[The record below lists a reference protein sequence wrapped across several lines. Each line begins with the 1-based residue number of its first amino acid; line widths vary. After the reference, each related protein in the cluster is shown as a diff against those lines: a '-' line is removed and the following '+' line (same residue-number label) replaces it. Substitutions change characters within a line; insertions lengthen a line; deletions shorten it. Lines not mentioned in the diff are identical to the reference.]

1 MSLRV
6 AMAQTNPTVGD
17 LAGNAAQIL
26 AAAEQAAAAGAD
38 ILVTGELAVT
48 GYPIEDLA
56 LRPSFQDAARRTT
69 TDLAAHLA
77 EAGFGELV
85 VVVGSLDRAD
95 EHPINTAA
103 VLWRGAVHARY
114 TKHHLPNY
122 GVFDEARYFVS
133 GDQPCFLDLPSG
145 RIALAI
151 CEDLWQDGGPVQWA
165 REGAADALVVLNA
178 SPYEWRKDD
187 ARLALCQRRAVEAG
201 CPLVYV
207 NLVGGQDELVF
218 DGASM
223 VVDATGALL
232 CRAPQFVP
240 AQVTIDLPTSGRTP
254 QPDPNAVAL
263 HPSRPNQPPLPGPTI
278 APALSDDA
286 EVYAALALGLADYV
300 KKNGFES
307 VILGLSGGIDS
318 ALVAAIACDALG
330 ADRVFGVAMPSAY
343 SSEHSVADATEL
355 AARTGLNLRTVPI
368 EPMVQSFHEH
378 LALTGLAAEN
388 LQARVRGVTLMAL
401 SNQEGHLV
409 LATGNKSELAV
420 GYSTIYGDAVGG
432 FAPIK
437 DVPKTQVWQ
446 LARWRNTQ
454 SDPGPIPPNSIEK
467 PPSAELRPDQLDTD
481 SLPDYELLDE
491 VLDAYVH
498 ADRGASALIAAGY
511 EDALVHRITHLTDLA
526 EYKRRQYPPG
536 TKISLRAFGRD
547 RRLPITNRWRE
558 I

>member
-6 AMAQTNPTVGD
+6 SCAQTNPTVGD
-17 LAGNAAQIL
+17 LAGNAEQIL

-38 ILVTGELAVT
+38 VVLTGELALT

-56 LRPSFQDAARRTT
+56 LRPSFQDAAE
-69 TDLAAHLA
+69 AALGSLNTELQA
-77 EAGFGELV
+77 RGLDELV
-85 VVVGSLDRAD
+85 VIVGNLGRKAGQ
-95 EHPINTAA
+95 PVNTAA
-103 VLWRGAVHARY
+103 VLWRGTVHAQY
-114 TKHHLPNY
+114 IKHHLPNY
-122 GVFDEARYFVS
+122 GVFDEARYFAPGIESCV
-133 GDQPCFLDLPSG
+133 LELPQG
-145 RIALAI
+145 RVALAI

-165 REGAADALVVLNA
+165 REAAVDALLVLNA
-178 SPYEWRKDD
+178 SPYESQKDD
-187 ARLALCQRRAVEAG
+187 ARLALCQRRAIEAG

-207 NLVGGQDELVF
+207 NIVGGQDELVF
-218 DGASM
+218 DGDSL
-223 VVDATGALL
+223 VVDANGALIA
-232 CRAPQFVP
+232 RAPQFIP
-240 AQVTIDLPTSGRTP
+240 AQFHIDLPALSGS
-254 QPDPNAVAL
+254 
-263 HPSRPNQPPLPGPTI
+263 HI
-278 APALSDDA
+278 APALSDNA
-286 EVYAALALGLADYV
+286 EVYSALTLGLADYV
-300 KKNGFES
+300 KKNGFRS

-318 ALVAAIACDALG
+318 ALVAALACDALG
-330 ADRVFGVAMPSAY
+330 PERVYAVAMPSTY
-343 SSEHSVADATEL
+343 SSEHSVADAADL
-355 AARTGLNLRTVPI
+355 AERTGLNFRTIPI

-378 LALTGLAAEN
+378 LDLDGLAAEN

-437 DVPKTQVWQ
+437 DVPKTQVWE
-446 LARWRNTQ
+446 LARWRNEQ
-454 SDPGPIPPNSIEK
+454 SSPGPIPPNSIDK
-467 PPSAELRPDQLDTD
+467 PPSAELRPDQLDSD
-481 SLPDYELLDE
+481 SLPDYDVLDA

-498 ADRGASALIAAGY
+498 ADQGAASLIAAGF
-511 EDALVHRITHLTDLA
+511 DADLVHRIIALTDQA